1 MVVNFIFEIK
11 SLFHRRF
18 KTCFFIFLL
27 VLCFSLYEI
36 IMTMIKTFQV
46 KAVVEMFLPSNQ
58 QREFKCE
65 AITMNYAKINK
76 KV

>member
-1 MVVNFIFEIK
+1 
-11 SLFHRRF
+11 
-18 KTCFFIFLL
+18 
-27 VLCFSLYEI
+27 
-36 IMTMIKTFQV
+36 MTMIKTFQV